1 MTKMNCTLSA
11 ATAVCNNLD
20 WWVKDI
26 ENKLLQHLSPEV
38 KISIALNC
46 WTSLNNLT
54 FMTIVDYFININ
66 WKYHEVLLGFEH
78 LSDKHTGHKI
88 TQIVDRVLTKY
99 QLWDRLLVITTDNM
113 SNNETLVRSLQNMLK
128 SNDSFKTEHD
138 HLSCLSHVLQLILKF
153 LLKNIHITVKN
164 EESVK
169 IWANHSLNNI
179 DRANDVMKTILKTC
193 LYRAIFKAV
202 TFANWLHWCNRYAS

>member
-1 MTKMNCTLSA
+1 MNCTLPA
-11 ATAVCNNLD
+11 ATAVHDNLD

-26 ENKLLQHLSPEV
+26 ESKLLQHLSPKT

-46 WTSLNNLT
+46 WTSSNNLT
-54 FMTIVDYFININ
+54 FMTIVSYFIDIN
-66 WKYHEVLLGFEH
+66 WENHEVLLSFEH
-78 LSDKHTGHKI
+78 LSDKHISHNM

-99 QLWDRLLVITTDNM
+99 QLQDRLLVITTDNV

-138 HLSCLSHVLQLILKF
+138 HLSCLSHVLQLTLKS

-169 IWANHSLNNI
+169 IWANHSLNDI
-179 DRANDVMKTILKTC
+179 DRANDVTKTILKTC
-193 LYRAIFKAV
+193 LYRVIFKAV
-202 TFANWLHWCNRYAS
+202 TFANLLHWCNRYTS